1 MSAICQSVSRITE
14 SNQPMSLKLGVV
26 IGPTNQEKRLTFGS
40 DPVQNTYQFSISV
53 SHRRIGDYRRF
64 ISMFYIIT
72 TSQFLQYLA
81 K

>member
-1 MSAICQSVSRITE
+1 MSAICHSVSRITE

-26 IGPTNQEKRLTFGS
+26 IGPTNQKKRLTFGG